1 MQIITGDKLVRKE
14 KADVQFIKS
23 LKLNKRAS
31 TIAASLI
38 ENGMLE
44 AHLRS
49 VVDSYRNGTALQ
61 SYLTVLKLHWSKTPT
76 SKL

>member
-1 MQIITGDKLVRKE
+1 MQIITGEQLVRRTT
-14 KADVQFIKS
+14 ADVQFIKS

-31 TIAASLI
+31 QIAASLI

-44 AHLRS
+44 VHLRT

-61 SYLTVLKLHWSKTPT
+61 SYLTVLLLHWSKTPT
-76 SKL
+76 LKL